1 MWPSGPEPCFP
12 LLYQGYSLGHMPFY
26 HVAHPIMSTFTPNC
40 CKNFTGDASDERC
53 QTTSHCCHPT
63 QSGDASD
70 VRQPP
75 TAVTR
80 HSPAG
85 SETLRFACSALLAPT
100 CGVRDAP
107 PDLLRPAGSRRSALL
122 ALLAPTCGVSTLRRT
137 RSACSAAKEPH
148 LTTRSAPTP
157 LKTSGVPIPALT
169 PSGVSPCS
177 AGQ

>member
-1 MWPSGPEPCFP
+1 MLLTMWHTQLCQ
-12 LLYQGYSLGHMPFY
+12 LLLQT
-26 HVAHPIMSTFTPNC
+26 VAKTSQATPAMSAVRQPPTAVTRHSPATP
-40 CKNFTGDASDERC
+40 AM
-53 QTTSHCCHPT
+53 
-63 QSGDASD
+63 SD

-85 SETLRFACSALLAPT
+85 SETLRRTCSA
-100 CGVRDAP
+100 G
-107 PDLLRPAGSRRSALL
+107 
-122 ALLAPTCGVSTLRRT
+122 LAPTCGVSTLRRTCSDLRGLDAPPDSLRLLRPAGSETLRRT